1 MLGPPSGSMALAADG
16 QPCRSPPL
24 LVSPARGG
32 AHLYRRWPPEPLRGN
47 LRATTR
53 VVAGNAGVAASP
65 SRVDDPRRRSRTD
78 GRVLDRDDPAAV
90 GARWG
95 SHLHLLADPVTEQR
109 LGQRRADRDPHV
121 VQPGLDRMDDQEP
134 LHDTLG
140 ISNRHGLAQFSFRRT
155 YHSAIAKLADPATQL
170 RPTAARLL
178 KTLRVDGSQT
188 VDDLVAALAQQ
199 GRAVRPATVET
210 ALETHPTQVPRRVF

>member
-1 MLGPPSGSMALAADG
+1 
-16 QPCRSPPL
+16 
-24 LVSPARGG
+24 
-32 AHLYRRWPPEPLRGN
+32 
-47 LRATTR
+47 
-53 VVAGNAGVAASP
+53 
-65 SRVDDPRRRSRTD
+65 
-78 GRVLDRDDPAAV
+78 
-90 GARWG
+90 
-95 SHLHLLADPVTEQR
+95 
-109 LGQRRADRDPHV
+109 
-121 VQPGLDRMDDQEP
+121 MDDQEP